1 MKITYRHTRL
11 ALLLGLATIAALPS
25 CKKDEPVSAAEQV
38 LTLPIVSSD
47 HNFLPEG
54 GSGKIVLSED
64 GFTAK
69 SQDEWITISNASG
82 REITFQV
89 QAMKDIAAR
98 TGTIT
103 LTKDGRSAELHITQ
117 LPTVAY
123 LTEDASSYDID
134 RFGGEVALPYLDQTG
149 STPVVTGLPDWI
161 TVRQDEGKVVLNVQ
175 PSKVPQRNA
184 TVHVAIGPVYTKD
197 IRINQVYGELSYEDV
212 LGDYTGTYIKDS
224 AKPEDLGKAN
234 FQIVEKDKAK
244 NLYTLKGLAVDLELA
259 YDPKTSSLRINYFR
273 QTIKDGDQTY
283 NLVCGL
289 WGYGFLR
296 PNGKDPH
303 WGLVTD
309 LDNFLALRL
318 TGPWD
323 RKSVSKPSFKF
334 VSPQADGEGFTYR
347 GMLVWAGDANMRY
360 VADLQSKRPAGIVAV
375 ADLTLVKK

>member
-123 LTEDASSYDID
+123 LTEDASSYNID

-161 TVRQDEGKVVLNVQ
+161 TVRQDKDKVVLNVQ

-184 TVHVAIGPVYTKD
+184 TVHVAIGPVYAKD

-212 LGDYTGTYIKDS
+212 LGDYTGTYAPDGRDVSKT
-224 AKPEDLGKAN
+224 LKAD

-244 NLYTLKGLAVDLELA
+244 NLYTLKGLAIDIQLT
-259 YDPKTSSLRINYFR
+259 YDPKTSRLTMANV
-273 QTIKDGDQTY
+273 QQPMTDGDTKY
-283 NLVCGL
+283 TMMFTPSENGVPNPKNGNKP
-289 WGYGFLR
+289 GYGLDWS
-296 PNGKDPH
+296 P
-303 WGLVTD
+303 GLELT
-309 LDNFLALRL
+309 AL
-318 TGPWD
+318 WD
-323 RKSVSKPSFKF
+323 RKEVSHPSFKF
-334 VSPQADGEGFTYR
+334 ASPKENSNGVLFR
-347 GMLVWAGDANMRY
+347 GGLIWALSSAGGYGDAN
-360 VADLQSKRPAGIVAV
+360 LQAKLPKGLKSFV
-375 ADLTLVKK
+375 DLTLVKK